1 MMWDNDLYT
10 KGKKWI
16 TTKMITSIHLNSNGN
31 EIIACCSLDIW
42 SNLFLSNHHRC
53 MYCHQCSLNRFY
65 VSQVSNDNFHQ
76 NLKTVFDNNNMHSSL
91 NMTREKV
98 GDLPLNMHS
107 IFQSNSCNNILKCVV
122 GYYYM
127 LTTTKAPK
135 QMGTS
140 PTFFFSQWANL
151 IGPLP
156 KKNWNYEGS
165 PKLNFF
171 MGTWSASPVGPPM

>member
-1 MMWDNDLYT
+1 
-10 KGKKWI
+10 
-16 TTKMITSIHLNSNGN
+16 MITSIHLNSNGN

-42 SNLFLSNHHRC
+42 LNLFLNNHHRC
-53 MYCHQCSLNRFY
+53 MYYHQCSLNRVY

-76 NLKTVFDNNNMHSSL
+76 NLKTVFDNNNMHLSL

-98 GDLPLNMHS
+98 GDLPLNMRS

-140 PTFFFSQWANL
+140 PTFFFSNEPIWLAHCQ
-151 IGPLP
+151 
-156 KKNWNYEGS
+156 KKIETMRAPQN
-165 PKLNFF
+165 KFF